1 MGREGLVS
9 MPPRRHTA
17 LGKPAWML
25 WDKQAPCHQ
34 RNRGSRGRDLEGSAR
49 ICMASEGSR
58 VQFSFPK
65 LF

>member
-34 RNRGSRGRDLEGSAR
+34 RNTGSRGRDLEGSAKNLH
-49 ICMASEGSR
+49 G
-58 VQFSFPK
+58 F
-65 LF
+65 